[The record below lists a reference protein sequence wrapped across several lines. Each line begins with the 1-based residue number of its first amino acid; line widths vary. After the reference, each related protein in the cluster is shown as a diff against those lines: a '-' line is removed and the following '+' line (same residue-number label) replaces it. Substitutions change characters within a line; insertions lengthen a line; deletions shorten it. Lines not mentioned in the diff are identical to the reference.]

1 MPFTTTRESLN
12 RALLEPIFCI
22 TVLLTPEMV
31 SCSNMQSNVPFD
43 GSNWGK
49 LMVDDVALVVFRTLE
64 YDIVAGAVPPEQEHC
79 AKILCWFVTE
89 SDMQKT
95 AKRK

>member
-1 MPFTTTRESLN
+1 
-12 RALLEPIFCI
+12 
-22 TVLLTPEMV
+22 
-31 SCSNMQSNVPFD
+31 
-43 GSNWGK
+43 
-49 LMVDDVALVVFRTLE
+49 MVDDVALVVFRTLE